1 MKTKSHKSIVST
13 KMISLSLCAA
23 VFMLLV
29 AYGVMVNRAVL
40 NVVARQNIQ
49 KEASTLRTA
58 VGELESSRM
67 ALRTGL
73 TERNA
78 QARGYVAV
86 AHPLYILAQKAEVSI
101 NTASVR

>member
-1 MKTKSHKSIVST
+1 MTAKTL
-13 KMISLSLCAA
+13 SLSLCVA
-23 VFMLLV
+23 VFMLV
-29 AYGVMVNRAVL
+29 IAYGFMVNKAVL

-49 KEASTLRTA
+49 KEAATLRTA

-78 QARGYVAV
+78 QSRGYVAV
-86 AHPLYILAQKAEVSI
+86 AHPIYIVSKQSEVSMVGTTLGL
-101 NTASVR
+101 NTSSMR

>member
-1 MKTKSHKSIVST
+1 MV
-13 KMISLSLCAA
+13 SLSLCAA
-23 VFMLLV
+23 VFMLLI

-49 KEASTLRTA
+49 KEAATLRTA

-67 ALRTGL
+67 AIRTGL

-86 AHPLYILAQKAEVSI
+86 AHPLYIVAQKSEVSVAGATLGI
-101 NTASVR
+101 NTASLR